1 MKTSKRFVAL
11 LSAVALFAT
20 MLCGCGSNSQTQ
32 TTPVT
37 EPVSNVGGETQQ
49 SGEWYGNADG
59 TPVVLKV
66 WGGIQPEYGYD
77 QAISNFNEEFRNKGI
92 QAEYVRYVND
102 TDGNLQADTYLMAG
116 GEIDVFVGYGAANLL
131 NRADTGLILDMTDML
146 RDRGFD
152 AADELGATSM
162 SQYWVN
168 GDRVYGLPTIYSNN
182 RWMMVNVDLFEEAGL
197 NVPYDGWTYEEF
209 YAAAEKLTHGEGLD
223 KVYGMMWCIKQDIVQ
238 PLGMISSVL
247 GENAY
252 YKNLDGSETN
262 FDDPVWANG
271 MQLIQDTMEN
281 GYAYALEDE
290 LSESLTFANTF
301 LEGKSAMSMN
311 ISQLRLILDT
321 ETYPHDF
328 KTAIVPGPVPSAE
341 YLTDAYKYHTNY
353 SGTNDLISIAAKSE
367 HPEASFQFVMWY
379 IIGGMA
385 PLAGYGRIPLWS
397 GFAASSITDLL
408 SDKSDVIDLK
418 SLEGYLS
425 IDKSVAVESPKLNAY
440 NEINAIIKEE
450 AQNILLGQSGV
461 ADGLASAKSR
471 GDALLK

>member
-1 MKTSKRFVAL
+1 MKKIIAL
-11 LSAVALFAT
+11 LLAMAMMLSLVA
-20 MLCGCGSNSQTQ
+20 CGGKSQ
-32 TTPVT
+32 P
-37 EPVSNVGGETQQ
+37 ETQPVAEPATQ
-49 SGEWYGNADG
+49 PVAAEGEAQQTGEWYGNDDG
-59 TPVVLKV
+59 TPVTLKV

-77 QAISNFNEEFRNKGI
+77 QAIANFNAEFLDKGI

-146 RDRGFD
+146 NAYGFD
-152 AADELGATSM
+152 AAAELGATSM

-182 RWMMVNVDLFEEAGL
+182 RWMMVNVDMFKEAGL
-197 NVPYDGWTYEEF
+197 EVPYDGWTYDEF

-238 PLGMISSVL
+238 PLGLISSVL
-247 GENAY
+247 GQNAY
-252 YKNLDGSETN
+252 YKNLDGTESN
-262 FDDPVWANG
+262 FDDAVWAEG

-328 KTAIVPGPVPSAE
+328 QTAIVPGPVPSDE
-341 YLTDAYKYHTNY
+341 YLTDEYKFHTNY
-353 SGTNDLISIAAKSE
+353 SGTNDLISIASKSK
-367 HPEASFQFVMWY
+367 HPEAAFQFIMWY
-379 IIGGMA
+379 VTGGMA

-397 GFAASSITDLL
+397 GFEASAITTLL
-408 SDKSDVIDLK
+408 ADKKDTIDLK

-425 IDKSVAVESPKLNAY
+425 IDKSVALESPKLNAY

-450 AQNILLGQSGV
+450 TQNILLGQFNV
-461 ADGLASAKSR
+461 EEGLASAKTRS
-471 GDALLK
+471 DELLK